1 MNNIKKPIIC
11 TSPYLRTTSYCN
23 GVAKDLF
30 AALDRL
36 GIQHMELS
44 NTMDIWCRDYMPV
57 LLFDD
62 GYYATY
68 QYQPDY
74 LWNKKCNRKY
84 ITNQTNASKG
94 LKINTSLSMGLVFD
108 GGNYVRHNDKRKST
122 VFMTDKILMEN
133 SFCPSHELIVKLHLS
148 LAADIVLLPWDMDEP
163 YGHADGMVAP
173 LPDGRLLLNNY
184 CQTAKGKKKDYY
196 KRLLKM
202 LDGHYPFVELS
213 YDCKLEEDSWCYLN
227 FLKVP
232 GAVLLPC
239 LSRGAKCDNDQAAI
253 EKFQELFPD
262 DEIIPIYAKSLI
274 NRGGGLHCVT
284 WEYFP
289 YNNRCMP

>member
-1 MNNIKKPIIC
+1 MTNIKKPIIC

-74 LWNKKCNRKY
+74 LWDKKCNRKY

-94 LKINTSLSMGLVFD
+94 LEINTSLSMGLVFD

-184 CQTAKGKKKDYY
+184 CQTAKGKKIDYY

-239 LSRGAKCDNDQAAI
+239 LSRGARCDNDQAAI

>member
-94 LKINTSLSMGLVFD
+94 LEINTSLSMGLIFD

-202 LDGHYPFVELS
+202 LDGHFPFVELS

-262 DEIIPIYAKSLI
+262 DEIIPIYAKPLI
-274 NRGGGLHCVT
+274 KRGGGLHCVT

>member
-184 CQTAKGKKKDYY
+184 CQTAKGKKIDYY

-202 LDGHYPFVELS
+202 LDGHFPFVELS

-262 DEIIPIYAKSLI
+262 DEIIPIYAKPLI
-274 NRGGGLHCVT
+274 KRGGGLHCVT

>member
-74 LWNKKCNRKY
+74 LWDKKCNRKY

-94 LKINTSLSMGLVFD
+94 LEINTSLSMGLVFD

-184 CQTAKGKKKDYY
+184 CQTAKGKKIDYY

-202 LDGHYPFVELS
+202 LDGHFPFVELS

-239 LSRGAKCDNDQAAI
+239 LSRGARCDNDQAAI
-253 EKFQELFPD
+253 EKFKELFPD

-289 YNNRCMP
+289 YNNRCMS

>member
-74 LWNKKCNRKY
+74 LWDKKCNRKY

-94 LKINTSLSMGLVFD
+94 LEINTSLSMGLVFD

-184 CQTAKGKKKDYY
+184 CQTAKGKKIDYY

-202 LDGHYPFVELS
+202 LDGHFPFVELS

-262 DEIIPIYAKSLI
+262 DEIIPIYAKPLI
-274 NRGGGLHCVT
+274 KRGGGLHCVT

>member
-11 TSPYLRTTSYCN
+11 TSPYLHTTSFSK
-23 GVAKDLF
+23 GVAQDLF

-36 GIQHMELS
+36 GVQHIELS

-57 LLFDD
+57 RIFDD

-74 LWNKKCNRKY
+74 LWDKKCNHKY
-84 ITNQTNASKG
+84 ITSQIDASKD
-94 LKINTSLSMGLVFD
+94 LEINIPFRMGVVFD
-108 GGNYVRHNDKRKST
+108 GGNYVRLDGNTNST

-133 SFCPSHELIVKLHLS
+133 SYWPLHELILRLHLS

-184 CQTAKGKKKDYY
+184 CQTAKGQKINYY

-202 LDGHYPFVELS
+202 IDGHFPFVELS

-227 FLKVP
+227 YLKVP

-239 LSRGAKCDNDQAAI
+239 LSKDAKCDNDQAALA
-253 EKFQELFPD
+253 KFSELFPD
-262 DEIIPIYAKSLI
+262 DEIIPIYAKPLI
-274 NRGGGLHCVT
+274 ERGGGLHCVT

>member
-94 LKINTSLSMGLVFD
+94 LEINTSLSMGLVFD

-184 CQTAKGKKKDYY
+184 CQTAKGKKIDYY

-262 DEIIPIYAKSLI
+262 DEIIPIYAKPLI
-274 NRGGGLHCVT
+274 KRGGGLHCVT

>member
-74 LWNKKCNRKY
+74 LWDKKCNRKY

-94 LKINTSLSMGLVFD
+94 LEINTSLSMGLIFD

-184 CQTAKGKKKDYY
+184 CQTAKGKKIDYY

-239 LSRGAKCDNDQAAI
+239 LSRGARCDNDQAAI

>member
-94 LKINTSLSMGLVFD
+94 LEINTSLSMGLVFD

-184 CQTAKGKKKDYY
+184 CQTAQGKKIDYY

-202 LDGHYPFVELS
+202 LDGHFPFVELS

-239 LSRGAKCDNDQAAI
+239 LSSGARCDNDQAAI

>member
-74 LWNKKCNRKY
+74 LWDKKCNRKY

-94 LKINTSLSMGLVFD
+94 LEINTSLSMGLIFD

-184 CQTAKGKKKDYY
+184 CQTAKGKKIDYY

-202 LDGHYPFVELS
+202 LDGHFPFVELS

-239 LSRGAKCDNDQAAI
+239 LSRGARCDNDQAAI

>member
-94 LKINTSLSMGLVFD
+94 LEINTSLSMGLVFD

-184 CQTAKGKKKDYY
+184 CQAAKGKKKDYY

-202 LDGHYPFVELS
+202 LDGHFPFVELS

-239 LSRGAKCDNDQAAI
+239 LSRGARCDNDQAAI

>member
-74 LWNKKCNRKY
+74 LWDKKCNRKY

-94 LKINTSLSMGLVFD
+94 LEINTSLSMGLVFD

-184 CQTAKGKKKDYY
+184 CQTAKGKKIDYY

-202 LDGHYPFVELS
+202 LDGHFPFVELS

-239 LSRGAKCDNDQAAI
+239 LSKGAKCDNDQAAI

>member
-94 LKINTSLSMGLVFD
+94 LEINTSLSMGLVFD

-202 LDGHYPFVELS
+202 LDGHFPFVELS

>member
-1 MNNIKKPIIC
+1 M
-11 TSPYLRTTSYCN
+11 
-23 GVAKDLF
+23 
-30 AALDRL
+30 RL
-36 GIQHMELS
+36 G
-44 NTMDIWCRDYMPV
+44 
-57 LLFDD
+57 
-62 GYYATY
+62 G
-68 QYQPDY
+68 
-74 LWNKKCNRKY
+74 NR
-84 ITNQTNASKG
+84 I
-94 LKINTSLSMGLVFD
+94 
-108 GGNYVRHNDKRKST
+108 ST
-122 VFMTDKILMEN
+122 VFMTDKILIEN
-133 SFCPSHELIVKLHLS
+133 SFCPSHELILRLHLS

-184 CQTAKGKKKDYY
+184 CQTAKGKKIDYY

-202 LDGHYPFVELS
+202 LDGHFPFVELS

-239 LSRGAKCDNDQAAI
+239 LSREAKCDNDQAAI

-289 YNNRCMP
+289 YNNRCMS

>member
-202 LDGHYPFVELS
+202 FDGHYPFVELS

-262 DEIIPIYAKSLI
+262 DEIIPIYAKPLI
-274 NRGGGLHCVT
+274 KRGGGLHCVT

>member
-11 TSPYLRTTSYCN
+11 TSPCLRTTSYCN

-94 LKINTSLSMGLVFD
+94 LEINTSLSMGLVFD

-184 CQTAKGKKKDYY
+184 CQTAKGKKIDYY

-202 LDGHYPFVELS
+202 LDGHFPFVELS

-262 DEIIPIYAKSLI
+262 DEIIPIYAKPLI
-274 NRGGGLHCVT
+274 KRGGGLHCVT

>member
-94 LKINTSLSMGLVFD
+94 LEINTSLSMGLIFD

>member
-94 LKINTSLSMGLVFD
+94 LEINTSLSMGLIFD

-133 SFCPSHELIVKLHLS
+133 SFCPSHEVIVKLHLS

-196 KRLLKM
+196 NRLLKM
-202 LDGHYPFVELS
+202 LDGHFPFVELS

>member
-94 LKINTSLSMGLVFD
+94 LEINTSLSMGLVFD

-184 CQTAKGKKKDYY
+184 CQTAKGKKIDYY

-202 LDGHYPFVELS
+202 LDGHFPFVELS

-239 LSRGAKCDNDQAAI
+239 LSRGARCDNDQAAI

>member
-11 TSPYLRTTSYCN
+11 TSPYLHTTSFSK
-23 GVAKDLF
+23 GVAQDLF

-36 GIQHMELS
+36 GVQHMELS

-57 LLFDD
+57 RIFDD

-74 LWNKKCNRKY
+74 LWDKKCNHKY
-84 ITNQTNASKG
+84 ITSQIDASKD
-94 LKINTSLSMGLVFD
+94 LEINIPLRMGVVFD
-108 GGNYVRHNDKRKST
+108 GGNYVRLDGNRNST

-133 SFCPSHELIVKLHLS
+133 SYWPLHELILRLHLS

-184 CQTAKGKKKDYY
+184 CQTAKGQKINYY

-202 LDGHYPFVELS
+202 IDGHFPFVELS

-227 FLKVP
+227 YLKVP

-239 LSRGAKCDNDQAAI
+239 LAKDAKCDNDQAALA
-253 EKFQELFPD
+253 KFSELFPD
-262 DEIIPIYAKSLI
+262 DEIIPIYAKPLI
-274 NRGGGLHCVT
+274 ERGGGLHCVT

-289 YNNRCMP
+289 YNNRCVP

>member
-74 LWNKKCNRKY
+74 LWDKKCNRKY

-94 LKINTSLSMGLVFD
+94 LEINTSLSMGLIFD

-184 CQTAKGKKKDYY
+184 CQTAKGKKIDYY

-202 LDGHYPFVELS
+202 LDGHFPFVELS

-232 GAVLLPC
+232 GALLLPC
-239 LSRGAKCDNDQAAI
+239 LSRGARCDNDQAAI
-253 EKFQELFPD
+253 EKFKELFPD

>member
-30 AALDRL
+30 AALGRL

-94 LKINTSLSMGLVFD
+94 LEINTSLSMGLVFD

-184 CQTAKGKKKDYY
+184 CQTAKGKKIDYY

-202 LDGHYPFVELS
+202 FDGHYPFVELS

-262 DEIIPIYAKSLI
+262 DEIIPIYAKPLI
-274 NRGGGLHCVT
+274 KRGGGLHCVT

>member
-94 LKINTSLSMGLVFD
+94 LEINTSLSMGLVFD

-184 CQTAKGKKKDYY
+184 CQTAKGKKIDYY

-202 LDGHYPFVELS
+202 LDGHFPFVELS

-239 LSRGAKCDNDQAAI
+239 LSRGARCDNDQAAI
-253 EKFQELFPD
+253 EKFKELFPD

>member
-94 LKINTSLSMGLVFD
+94 LEINTSLSMGLVFD

-202 LDGHYPFVELS
+202 LDGHFPFVELS

-239 LSRGAKCDNDQAAI
+239 LSRGARCDNDQAAI
-253 EKFQELFPD
+253 EKFKELFPD

>member
-1 MNNIKKPIIC
+1 M
-11 TSPYLRTTSYCN
+11 
-23 GVAKDLF
+23 V
-30 AALDRL
+30 
-36 GIQHMELS
+36 
-44 NTMDIWCRDYMPV
+44 
-57 LLFDD
+57 
-62 GYYATY
+62 
-68 QYQPDY
+68 
-74 LWNKKCNRKY
+74 
-84 ITNQTNASKG
+84 
-94 LKINTSLSMGLVFD
+94 VFD
-108 GGNYVRHNDKRKST
+108 GGNYVRLGGNRIST

-133 SFCPSHELIVKLHLS
+133 SFCPSHELILRLHLS

-184 CQTAKGKKKDYY
+184 CQTAKGKKIDYY

-202 LDGHYPFVELS
+202 LDGHFPFVELS

-262 DEIIPIYAKSLI
+262 DEIIPIYAKPLI
-274 NRGGGLHCVT
+274 KRGGGLHCVT

>member
-11 TSPYLRTTSYCN
+11 TSPYLRTTSFSK
-23 GVAKDLF
+23 GVAQDLF

-36 GIQHMELS
+36 GINHMELS
-44 NTMDIWCRDYMPV
+44 NTNDIWCRDYMPV
-57 LLFDD
+57 SLFDD

-68 QYQPDY
+68 EYKPDY
-74 LWNKKCNRKY
+74 LWDKKCNRKY
-84 ITNQTNASKG
+84 ITNQIDACKDLNI
-94 LKINTSLSMGLVFD
+94 KIPLRMGFIFD
-108 GGNYVRHNDKRKST
+108 GGNYVRLNGNRNST

-133 SFCPSHELIVKLHLS
+133 SYWPLHELIQRLHLS

-163 YGHADGMVAP
+163 YGHTDGMVAP
-173 LPDGRLLLNNY
+173 LPDGRLLINNY

-202 LDGHYPFVELS
+202 IDGHFPFVELS

-227 FLKVP
+227 FLKVS

-239 LSRGAKCDNDQAAI
+239 LAKDAKCDNDQAAI
-253 EKFQELFPD
+253 AKFSELFPD
-262 DEIIPIYAKSLI
+262 DEIIPIYAEPLI
-274 NRGGGLHCVT
+274 ERGGGLHCVT

>member
-202 LDGHYPFVELS
+202 FDGHYPFVELS

>member
-23 GVAKDLF
+23 RVAKDLF

-94 LKINTSLSMGLVFD
+94 LEINTSLSMGLVFD

-184 CQTAKGKKKDYY
+184 CQTAKGKKIDYY

-262 DEIIPIYAKSLI
+262 DEIIPIYAKPLI
-274 NRGGGLHCVT
+274 KRGGGLHCVT

>member
-94 LKINTSLSMGLVFD
+94 LEINTSLSMGLVFD

-184 CQTAKGKKKDYY
+184 CQTAKGKKIDYY

-202 LDGHYPFVELS
+202 LDGHFPFVELS

-232 GAVLLPC
+232 RALLLPC
-239 LSRGAKCDNDQAAI
+239 LSRGARCDNDQAAI

>member
-94 LKINTSLSMGLVFD
+94 LEINTSLSMGLVFD

-184 CQTAKGKKKDYY
+184 CQTAKGKKIDYY

-239 LSRGAKCDNDQAAI
+239 LSRGARCDNDQAAI

>member
-94 LKINTSLSMGLVFD
+94 LEINTSLSMGLVFD

-184 CQTAKGKKKDYY
+184 CQTAKGKKIDYY

-232 GAVLLPC
+232 GALLLPC
-239 LSRGAKCDNDQAAI
+239 LSRGARCDNDQAAI

>member
-94 LKINTSLSMGLVFD
+94 LEINTSLSMGLVFD

-202 LDGHYPFVELS
+202 LDGHFPFVELS
-213 YDCKLEEDSWCYLN
+213 YNCKLEEDSWCYLN

-239 LSRGAKCDNDQAAI
+239 LSRGARCDNDQAAI
-253 EKFQELFPD
+253 EKFKELFPD

-289 YNNRCMP
+289 YNNRCMS

>member
-1 MNNIKKPIIC
+1 MDN
-11 TSPYLRTTSYCN
+11 SY
-23 GVAKDLF
+23 
-30 AALDRL
+30 ALHD
-36 GIQHMELS
+36 Q
-44 NTMDIWCRDYMPV
+44 V
-57 LLFDD
+57 
-62 GYYATY
+62 
-68 QYQPDY
+68 
-74 LWNKKCNRKY
+74 
-84 ITNQTNASKG
+84 
-94 LKINTSLSMGLVFD
+94 
-108 GGNYVRHNDKRKST
+108 
-122 VFMTDKILMEN
+122 
-133 SFCPSHELIVKLHLS
+133 
-148 LAADIVLLPWDMDEP
+148 
-163 YGHADGMVAP
+163 
-173 LPDGRLLLNNY
+173 LLNNY
-184 CQTAKGKKKDYY
+184 CQTAKGEKIDYY

>member
-74 LWNKKCNRKY
+74 LWDKKCNRKY

-94 LKINTSLSMGLVFD
+94 LEINTSLSMGLVFD

-133 SFCPSHELIVKLHLS
+133 SFWPSHELIVKLHLS

-202 LDGHYPFVELS
+202 LDGHFPFVELS

>member
-184 CQTAKGKKKDYY
+184 CQTAKGKKIDYY

-202 LDGHYPFVELS
+202 LDGHFPFVELS